1 MIPRTFGP
9 ALHGFLDIIREGHP
23 HTPVVVISPIV
34 CPPHEHNPGPTLVGS
49 SGFYGRSPDP
59 DEDALDLSRIREII
73 VDVVRIRAATDHHL
87 TYLDGR
93 ELLGVD
99 PDDAALLP
107 DLLHPNQEG
116 MDLMAAL
123 FSAALGDLLS
133 GASDAAPPTDF

>member
-1 MIPRTFGP
+1 
-9 ALHGFLDIIREGHP
+9 
-23 HTPVVVISPIV
+23 
-34 CPPHEHNPGPTLVGS
+34 VGS

-116 MDLMAAL
+116 MDLMAAR

-133 GASDAAPPTDF
+133 GASDAATSTDS